1 MTEERAQRHLAAI
14 LAADVVGYSRLMEQD
29 EAEFT
34 PEGVEQAGQIWE
46 EGLAKFPNSALLQV
60 NLGWYHMG
68 RAYNGFS
75 NDPTSDFRKAGE
87 LVRQALA
94 HPNLSPLERRLCHW
108 LFAYVNLWERM
119 TRR

>member
-1 MTEERAQRHLAAI
+1 MQ
-14 LAADVVGYSRLMEQD
+14 
-29 EAEFT
+29 FT
-34 PEGVEQAGQIWE
+34 AEGVEQAGQIWE

-60 NLGWYHMG
+60 NLGWYHLG

-94 HPNLSPLERRLCHW
+94 HPNPLRSSGGSATGSLPCTPTCGRESS
-108 LFAYVNLWERM
+108 